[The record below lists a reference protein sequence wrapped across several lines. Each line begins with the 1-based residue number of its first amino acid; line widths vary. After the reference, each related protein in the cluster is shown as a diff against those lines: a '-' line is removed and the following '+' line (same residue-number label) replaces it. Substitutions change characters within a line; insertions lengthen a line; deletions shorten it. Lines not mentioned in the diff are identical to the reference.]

1 MKEELRVIISG
12 GGTGGHI
19 FPAISIANALKEK
32 HPECKILFVG
42 AEGRMEMKKVPAAGY
57 EIKALPICGFDRK
70 NLFKNFAVLCKIYKS
85 RILARRIIKEFKPM
99 AAVGVGGYASGP
111 TLNVAESMGIPTLLQ
126 EQNSYAGV
134 TNKLLAK
141 KASKI
146 CVAYEGMER
155 FFPKEKI
162 ILTGNPV
169 RQDLLNCNKN
179 KQEALKTFGLQPD
192 RKTILIIGGSLGAR
206 TINQSVLGCL
216 QIIKESQPDVVLL
229 DLIMPKMDGLTVMEQ
244 VNQAQPG
251 SKRPYFI
258 VITAV
263 GQERITED
271 AFNKGANY
279 YVMKPFNN
287 DMLLDR
293 IKSVRKMFRGCDRKE
308 ESRTGENT
316 QAGSLENRVTNMLHE
331 IGIPAHI
338 KGYHYLRDAIIMA
351 VNDMDVLNAITKILY
366 PTVAKKYQTT
376 SSRVERAI
384 RHAIE
389 VAWSRGKLD
398 TLDELF
404 GYTVSTGKGKPT
416 NSEFIALI
424 ADTIQLEYKHGGRAN

>member
-1 MKEELRVIISG
+1 M
-12 GGTGGHI
+12 
-19 FPAISIANALKEK
+19 
-32 HPECKILFVG
+32 C
-42 AEGRMEMKKVPAAGY
+42 
-57 EIKALPICGFDRK
+57 
-70 NLFKNFAVLCKIYKS
+70 
-85 RILARRIIKEFKPM
+85 
-99 AAVGVGGYASGP
+99 
-111 TLNVAESMGIPTLLQ
+111 
-126 EQNSYAGV
+126 
-134 TNKLLAK
+134 
-141 KASKI
+141 
-146 CVAYEGMER
+146 
-155 FFPKEKI
+155 
-162 ILTGNPV
+162 
-169 RQDLLNCNKN
+169 
-179 KQEALKTFGLQPD
+179 
-192 RKTILIIGGSLGAR
+192 
-206 TINQSVLGCL
+206 
-216 QIIKESQPDVVLL
+216 QIIKDKQPDVVLL

-244 VNQAQPG
+244 VSQDKNV

-258 VITAV
+258 VVTAV

-279 YVMKPFNN
+279 YIMKPFNN
-287 DMLLDR
+287 EMLLNR
-293 IKSVRKMFRGCDRKE
+293 IKSVRKMFRNNEKKSEDTKTENAVR
-308 ESRTGENT
+308 GEN
-316 QAGSLENRVTNMLHE
+316 LENRVTNMLHE

-351 VNDMDVLNAITKILY
+351 VEDMDVLNAITKILY

-424 ADTIQLEYKHGGRAN
+424 ADTIQLEYKHRS